1 MEQILIIGL
10 SQEMVIELTNR
21 LSARVYAATTIG
33 EATLLL
39 RNLDFTSVI
48 LDLKCQAIGYRQLCD
63 LMGEAP
69 LTTRFF
75 AFCDDPPEIDLDD
88 LAEVGI
94 RLLSRCGS
102 EGTERLAAQIG

>member
-48 LDLKCQAIGYRQLCD
+48 LDLKCQALGYRQLCD

-69 LTTRFF
+69 LTTTFF
-75 AFCDDPPEIDLDD
+75 ALCDDPPEIDLDD

-94 RLLSRCGS
+94 RSLSRCGPF
-102 EGTERLAAQIG
+102 GTAPRQ